1 MQKNRQNTAVAALL
15 ILALSATGLAATEE
29 AAGRPTGID
38 ALRVEYLENPL
49 GIDELH
55 PRFSWQLHSSARGV
69 AQSAFEIRVARDET
83 SLRAAH
89 DLTWDSGK
97 IASGQ
102 SIQYSYAGPALQS
115 RQRYFWQVRV
125 WDAQGKDLGWSAAAH
140 WEMGLL
146 DSTEWSAS
154 WIASG
159 IPSDPTASG
168 QPPMLRRDFQ
178 LTGPVKSARVYVT
191 AHGMYELFLNGQ
203 RVGDAVLTPGWTSY
217 NHRLQYFTYDVT
229 DRLKGGANAVG
240 AYLGNG
246 WYRGVVG
253 FTGARNHYGDQLA
266 VLLQLEVVYQDGR
279 RETIGSDDA
288 WKSSTGPILMSEIYD
303 GETYDARQEKSGWSV
318 AGFDS
323 HDWVPVKRVTASKD
337 VLVAPQ
343 SPPMRRHE
351 EFKAKKIF
359 RTPAGDTVVDFGQN
373 LVGWVRLKVNGA
385 AGSTVTLRHAEVL
398 DKSGNFY
405 TDNLRTAQQSIRY
418 TLKGRGEE
426 NYEPHFTF
434 QGFRYVAVSG
444 YPGELTPASLTAI
457 AIYTDMSPT
466 AEFATSKPL
475 INQLEHN
482 IQWGQKGNFLD
493 VPTDCPQRDERLGW
507 TGDAQVF
514 SPTAAFNMDVAAF
527 FTKWMKDV
535 AADQMANGSVPYVV
549 PDVLTSP
556 SRPAPAGGERGTGG
570 AAGWADAAT
579 IIPWNMYLA
588 YGDTRILEAQYA
600 SMQRWVDYEQSRAGA
615 DDIWTGDFHFGD
627 WLDFFSTA
635 KNTRFGS
642 TSTDLIATAYFARS
656 TDILQR
662 TAKILG
668 KEKDAARY
676 AESLEKIKAAFQKQF
691 VMADGKV
698 GEGTQTAYV
707 LALDF
712 DLVPPALQAA
722 AAAKLAQDVRERGHL
737 TTGFLGTPHL
747 LTVLSRF
754 GYTKEAYLL
763 LNREEFPSWLYPVK
777 QGATTIWERW
787 DGLKPDGSFENKD
800 MNSFNHYAYGA
811 VGDWMYEVLAG
822 INIDPASPGYK
833 HVLIQPQPGGGFTH
847 TSASHVSP
855 YGRIA
860 TSWKL
865 KGGILELEVIIP
877 ANSSATV
884 RLPQTAPSAVTES
897 GRVLASGSGITSV
910 AGQGADTVVEVG
922 SGRYVFTYPAS
933 GVE

>member
-1 MQKNRQNTAVAALL
+1 
-15 ILALSATGLAATEE
+15 
-29 AAGRPTGID
+29 
-38 ALRVEYLENPL
+38 
-49 GIDELH
+49 
-55 PRFSWQLHSSARGV
+55 
-69 AQSAFEIRVARDET
+69 
-83 SLRAAH
+83 
-89 DLTWDSGK
+89 
-97 IASGQ
+97 
-102 SIQYSYAGPALQS
+102 
-115 RQRYFWQVRV
+115 
-125 WDAQGKDLGWSAAAH
+125 
-140 WEMGLL
+140 MGLL
-146 DSTEWSAS
+146 SPTEWSAN

-159 IPSDPTASG
+159 IASDPNATG
-168 QPPMLRRDFQ
+168 QPPMLRRDFK
-178 LTGPVKSARVYVT
+178 LKGPVQRARVYVT

-203 RVGDAVLTPGWTSY
+203 SVGDAVLTPGWTSY

-229 DRLKGGANAVG
+229 DRLKDGANVIG

-253 FTGARNHYGDQLA
+253 FTGARNHYGDQLGL
-266 VLLQLEVVYQDGR
+266 LLQLEVVYQDGQ

-288 WKSSTGPILMSEIYD
+288 WTSSTGPILMSELYN
-303 GETYDARQEKSGWSV
+303 GETYDARQEKSGWS
-318 AGFDS
+318 APGFDA
-323 HDWVPVKRVTASKD
+323 HDWVPVKRITASKD
-337 VLVAPQ
+337 VLIAPE

-351 EFKAKKIF
+351 EFKPQKIF
-359 RTPAGDTVVDFGQN
+359 KTPAGDTVIDFGQN
-373 LVGWVRLKVNGA
+373 LVGWVRLKVSGA

-405 TDNLRTAQQSIRY
+405 TDNLRSAQQTIRY

-426 NYEPHFTF
+426 TYEPHFTF

-444 YPGELTPASLTAI
+444 YPGKLSPSSLTAV
-457 AIYTDMSPT
+457 AIYTDIAPT
-466 AEFATSKPL
+466 SEFATSKPL

-507 TGDAQVF
+507 TGDAEVF

-549 PDVLTSP
+549 PDVLTDP
-556 SRPAPAGGERGTGG
+556 SKPAPAGGGRGTGG

-588 YGDTRILEAQYA
+588 YGDTRILEAQYK

-627 WLDFFSTA
+627 WLDYFSTA

-662 TAKILG
+662 AAKILG
-668 KEKDAARY
+668 KDKDAARY
-676 AESLEKIKAAFQKQF
+676 AESLANIKAAFQKQF
-691 VMADGKV
+691 ITVDGTV

-712 DLVPPALQAA
+712 DLVPAALQAA
-722 AAAKLAQDVRERGHL
+722 AAAKLAKDVRERGHL

-754 GYTKEAYLL
+754 GYLKEAYLL
-763 LNREEFPSWLYPVK
+763 LNREQFPSWLYPVK

-787 DGLKPDGSFENKD
+787 DGLKPDGTFENKE

-811 VGDWMYEVLAG
+811 VGDWMYEVMGG
-822 INIDPASPGYK
+822 INIDPAAPGYK

-847 TSASHVSP
+847 ASASHLSP

-865 KGGILELEVIIP
+865 NGPNLELEVLIP

-884 RLPQTAPSAVTES
+884 RLPQTSPAAVTE
-897 GRVLASGSGITSV
+897 GGHALAAGSGIAKVS
-910 AGQGADTVVEVG
+910 AQGADTVVEIG
-922 SGRYVFTYPAS
+922 SGRYLFSYPA
-933 GVE
+933 GALHAG

>member
-1 MQKNRQNTAVAALL
+1 MHYIKNAAASLLMLAWTAAGVAAQ
-15 ILALSATGLAATEE
+15 T
-29 AAGRPTGID
+29 AGEPTGID

-49 GIDELH
+49 GIGELH
-55 PRFSWQLHSSARGV
+55 PRLSWQLHSSARGV
-69 AQSAFEIRVARDET
+69 AQSAYEIRVARDEAA
-83 SLRAAH
+83 LRAGK
-89 DLTWDSGK
+89 DLVWDSGK
-97 IASGQ
+97 VASGE
-102 SIQYSYAGPALQS
+102 SIQQSYAGPALQS
-115 RQRYFWQVRV
+115 RQRYFWQVKA
-125 WDAQGKDLGWSAAAH
+125 WDAQGKELGWSGVAH

-146 DSTEWSAS
+146 SPAEWSAS

-159 IPSDPTASG
+159 IASDPNVTG
-168 QPPMLRRDFQ
+168 QPPMLRRDFK
-178 LTGPVKSARVYVT
+178 LKGPVQSARIYVT
-191 AHGMYELFLNGQ
+191 AHGMYELFLNGA
-203 RVGDAVLTPGWTSY
+203 RVGDAVLAPGWTSY

-229 DRLKGGANAVG
+229 DRLKGGANAIG

-253 FTGARNHYGDQLA
+253 FTNARNHYGDQLA
-266 VLLQLEVVYQDGR
+266 LLLQLEVLYQDGS
-279 RETIGSDDA
+279 REIIASDDA

-303 GETYDARQEKSGWSV
+303 GETYDARLERSGWSA
-318 AGFDS
+318 AGFDG
-323 HDWVPVKRVTASKD
+323 HEWVAVKRVAASKD

-351 EFKAKKIF
+351 EFSPKKIF
-359 RTPAGDTVVDFGQN
+359 KTPAGDTVIDFGQN
-373 LVGWVRLKVNGA
+373 LVGWVRLKVSGA

-398 DKSGNFY
+398 DKGGNFY

-418 TLKGRGEE
+418 TLKGSGEE
-426 NYEPHFTF
+426 TYEPHFTF

-444 YPGELTPASLTAI
+444 YPGKLTPASLTAI
-457 AIYTDMSPT
+457 AIYTDMAPT

-549 PDVLTSP
+549 PDVLTNP

-570 AAGWADAAT
+570 AAGWADVAT

-588 YGDTRILEAQYA
+588 YGDTRILETQYA
-600 SMQRWVDYEQSRAGA
+600 SMQRWVEYEQSRAGP
-615 DDIWTGDFHFGD
+615 DDIWKGDFHFGD

-668 KEKDAARY
+668 KDQDAARY
-676 AESLEKIKAAFQKQF
+676 AESLGKIKAAFQKQF
-691 VMADGKV
+691 VAADGTV

-712 DLVPPALQAA
+712 DLLPAALQAA
-722 AAAKLAQDVRERGHL
+722 AAGKLAQDVRERGHL

-754 GYTKEAYLL
+754 GFTKEAYLL

-811 VGDWMYEVLAG
+811 VGDWMYQVLGG
-822 INIDPASPGYK
+822 INIDPAAPGYK
-833 HVLIQPQPGGGFTH
+833 HVLIEPQPGGGFTH
-847 TSASHVSP
+847 ASASHLSP

-865 KGGILELEVIIP
+865 NGRNLELEVVIP

-884 RLPQTAPSAVTES
+884 RLPRTSPSAVTE
-897 GRVLASGSGITSV
+897 GGHALASGSGITAV
-910 AGQGADTVVEVG
+910 TAQGSDTLVEVG
-922 SGRYVFTYPAS
+922 SGRYVFSYPAA
-933 GVE
+933 

>member
-1 MQKNRQNTAVAALL
+1 MHIKTKAAVTLM
-15 ILALSATGLAATEE
+15 ILAVSATRLPAAAE
-29 AAGRPTGID
+29 AVGGTAGID
-38 ALRVEYLENPL
+38 SLRVEYLENPL

-55 PRFSWQLHSSARGV
+55 PRLSWQLHSSARGA

-83 SLRAAH
+83 ALRAGQ
-89 DLTWDSGK
+89 DLAWDSGK
-97 IASGQ
+97 IDSGQ

-140 WEMGLL
+140 WEMGLV
-146 DSTEWSAS
+146 DPGEWSAA

-159 IPSDPTASG
+159 MASDPTVSG

-178 LTGPVKSARVYVT
+178 LKGPVKSARVYVT

-217 NHRLQYFTYDVT
+217 NHRLQYFTYDVS
-229 DRLKGGANAVG
+229 DRLKGGANAIG

-253 FTGARNHYGDQLA
+253 FTGSRNHYGDQLA
-266 VLLQLEVVYQDGR
+266 LLLQLEVVYADGQ
-279 RETIGSDDA
+279 RETISSDDA

-303 GETYDARQEKSGWSV
+303 GESYDARQEKSGWS
-318 AGFDS
+318 APGFDA
-323 HDWVPVKRVTASKD
+323 HEWLPAKRVSASKE

-351 EFKAKKIF
+351 EFKPRKIF
-359 RTPAGDTVVDFGQN
+359 TTPAGETVVDFGQN
-373 LVGWVRLKVNGA
+373 LVGWVRLKAKGA
-385 AGSTVTLRHAEVL
+385 AGSTVSLRHAEVL
-398 DKSGNFY
+398 DKGGNFY
-405 TDNLRTAQQSIRY
+405 TDNLRSAQQTIRY
-418 TLKGRGEE
+418 TLKGGGEE
-426 NYEPHFTF
+426 SYEPHFTF

-444 YPGELTPASLTAI
+444 YPGKLTPASLTAV
-457 AIYTDMSPT
+457 AIYTDMAPT

-527 FTKWMKDV
+527 FSKWMKDV
-535 AADQMANGSVPYVV
+535 AADQMANGSVPFVV

-556 SRPAPAGGERGTGG
+556 SRPVPAGGERGTGG

-588 YGDTRILEAQYA
+588 YGDTRILAVQYA
-600 SMQRWVDYEQSRAGA
+600 SMQRWVDYEQARAGA
-615 DDIWTGDFHFGD
+615 EDIWKGDFHFGD

-662 TAKILG
+662 AAKILG

-691 VMADGKV
+691 IAADGTV

-712 DLVPPALQAA
+712 DLVPAELQAA

-754 GYTKEAYLL
+754 GYTREAYAL

-787 DGLKPDGSFENKD
+787 DGQKPDGSFENKD

-811 VGDWMYEVLAG
+811 VGDWMYEVLGG
-822 INIDPASPGYK
+822 INIDPAAPGYK

-847 TSASHVSP
+847 ASASHVSP

-860 TSWKL
+860 TNWKL
-865 KGGILELEVIIP
+865 SSRKLELEVVIP
-877 ANSSATV
+877 ANSTATV
-884 RLPQTAPSAVTES
+884 RLPQTVPSAVTES
-897 GRVLASGSGITSV
+897 GRALARGSGITAV
-910 AGQGADTVVEVG
+910 TAQGADTLVEVG
-922 SGRYVFTYPAS
+922 SGRYVFKYPAS
-933 GVE
+933 GVK